1 MNASPLAKDLATPGR
16 MFLGGTVLI
25 VLIVAGG
32 ALSKFLPAHAP
43 VVGEGDD
50 QAAFSED
57 SSLTGAF
64 ETEAAALGGGVSGD
78 AGSPADSEEELV
90 AGENRPHG
98 EAQEGGQGA
107 AGKMPDLRARVREI
121 LQSFPTLPVMEAHRE
136 MLYIREITPPEG
148 RPLLIAEV
156 AAQLRTLPDAETRR
170 YCCSFLGLLGE
181 EAVGPLIEAL
191 LGDADGLVR
200 ARAAQALADIKSERA
215 LPALRAAAEDSS
227 FGWPAVDASVKAIGW
242 IGGPAATRHL
252 MELWSLGVC
261 PGSVCQA
268 MGYLDPSPEVLHL
281 LTELL
286 NDEQMRS
293 VALESLS
300 RMAKDHPENT
310 SLVEGVRM
318 SLVSALGVGQ
328 PSLTTVAV
336 LGLGGIGTP
345 EDMPHL
351 EALLGKLRADGVV
364 SPDTGEFSRQAAESL
379 EARVLRAIELI
390 NMRAA
395 AGPFISSP
403 AITRTRPVTAY

>member
-32 ALSKFLPAHAP
+32 ALSRFLPAHAP
-43 VVGEGDD
+43 VVGEGDN
-50 QAAFSED
+50 QAAFPEG

-78 AGSPADSEEELV
+78 AGPSVDSEEELV

-107 AGKMPDLRARVREI
+107 AGEMPGLRARVREI
-121 LQSFPTLPVMEAHRE
+121 LQSFGSLFGAAREEARRE
-136 MLYIREITPPEG
+136 MTYIREITPPEG

-156 AAQLRTLPDAETRR
+156 AAQLGTLPDAETRR
-170 YCCSFLGLLGE
+170 YCCFFLGLLGE
-181 EAVGPLIEAL
+181 EAVGPLTEAL
-191 LGDADGLVR
+191 LGDADDLVR

-227 FGWPAVDASVKAIGW
+227 FGWPPVDASVKAIGW

-261 PGSVCQA
+261 PRSVCQA
-268 MGYLDPSPEVLHL
+268 MGYLDPSPEVLHV

-300 RMAKDHPENT
+300 RMARRIIRRT
-310 SLVEGVRM
+310 
-318 SLVSALGVGQ
+318 
-328 PSLTTVAV
+328 
-336 LGLGGIGTP
+336 
-345 EDMPHL
+345 
-351 EALLGKLRADGVV
+351 
-364 SPDTGEFSRQAAESL
+364 
-379 EARVLRAIELI
+379 RVLWK
-390 NMRAA
+390 
-395 AGPFISSP
+395 G
-403 AITRTRPVTAY
+403 